1 MAFVDSNFVAWP
13 TGNRSSGLNVGSRIA
28 AGLTTGALA
37 VLLAQP
43 TDVVKVR
50 FQAQQRAVGTET
62 VPRYKST
69 LQAYQTIAR
78 LEGAR
83 GLWKGELHCICTYK
97 NINDSSAKVFRQI
110 TCDVK
115 SFIDLDVHLLH
126 IQIYFCR
133 NMAI

>member
-1 MAFVDSNFVAWP
+1 MPWIS
-13 TGNRSSGLNVGSRIA
+13 GKHSGGGLNVGSRIA

-50 FQAQQRAVGTET
+50 FQAQHRALGTET

-78 LEGAR
+78 QEGAR
-83 GLWKGELHCICTYK
+83 GLWKGEMHCNFSYK
-97 NINDSSAKVFRQI
+97 NIFNESLKVLSKLI
-110 TCDVK
+110 TCNFPSPFVLHVYLLLKVK
-115 SFIDLDVHLLH
+115 
-126 IQIYFCR
+126 
-133 NMAI
+133 